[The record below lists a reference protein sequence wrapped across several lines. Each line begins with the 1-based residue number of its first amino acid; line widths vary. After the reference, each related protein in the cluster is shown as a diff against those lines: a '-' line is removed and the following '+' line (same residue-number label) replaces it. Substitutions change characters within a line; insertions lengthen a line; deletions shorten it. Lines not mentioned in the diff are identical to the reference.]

1 MSQKVVISPF
11 KINILKKFNQQR
23 NRGSPAVLL
32 MVDFFSNI
40 DFQRRYDHFFETP
53 KSLFFALWH
62 GYVAVWQFTLHSAM
76 LPCPCV
82 DDTQQQHTGTRLLE
96 ALLSCGG

>member
-1 MSQKVVISPF
+1 MRE
-11 KINILKKFNQQR
+11 KIYDTTTHPLNMPKNARFCWWMIFL
-23 NRGSPAVLL
+23 
-32 MVDFFSNI
+32 NI
-40 DFQRRYDHFFETP
+40 DFQRIYDHFFETP

-76 LPCPCV
+76 LPCPCACV